1 MQSFHFS
8 NIIYWK
14 DYHIRTQLL
23 WHLVKN
29 LWLWGSISGF
39 FYSVPLFCVS
49 ITPMPNHLS

>member
-29 LWLWGSISGF
+29 VWLWGSISGF